1 MNKLFKN
8 YTISYTTRNY
18 SGQMVKQFKI
28 STFSGNDTLSSGG
41 EGAGGGGGVGG
52 GVGGERGVCVWG
64 WGITGR
70 FVFVPF

>member
-41 EGAGGGGGVGG
+41 EGAGGGGVGEGCVCEGG
-52 GVGGERGVCVWG
+52 GV
-64 WGITGR
+64 
-70 FVFVPF
+70 